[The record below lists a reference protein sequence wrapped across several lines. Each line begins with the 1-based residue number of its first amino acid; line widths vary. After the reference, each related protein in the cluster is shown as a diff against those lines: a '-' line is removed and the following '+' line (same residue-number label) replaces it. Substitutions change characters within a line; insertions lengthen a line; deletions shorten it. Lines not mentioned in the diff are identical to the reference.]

1 MHEGDEEESAGIG
14 ASEGES
20 ETVETQV
27 VGGEHPS
34 ADAGSVAVHA
44 EADSATIADTDAA
57 ATLEAD
63 AASHPES
70 DATPVVD
77 DDSATTAIDAD
88 SAESASEPVPAEL
101 DAEAPDAL
109 EPLAEEQPVEV
120 DERLVGILESVLFA
134 CAEPM
139 TLARISEV
147 VAGPSRA
154 EIKAALGALAERLEN
169 DRRGI
174 RLVEVAGGHQFRT
187 APEHAEWVRR
197 LFQQRPWRLTRAT
210 LETLAIV
217 AYKQPITRAEIETI
231 RGVDVDSVLAAL
243 LSRKLV
249 KITGRKEVVG
259 RPLLYGT
266 TRQFLEVFGLRDLA
280 ALPGLAEVASAMP
293 ESVGAGAVGG
303 EESWSGDDRPDEGHT
318 AAEAAG
324 GLGDL
329 LPSSGGDDD
338 HQRPGDGERQDGQ
351 DPGDSGTPD

>member
-1 MHEGDEEESAGIG
+1 MYEGDEED
-14 ASEGES
+14 SEGNVVS
-20 ETVETQV
+20 EDNAGAIVETQAHALPEQEAAV
-27 VGGEHPS
+27 ASDEPAPGLAEDGASATATDGTQAGESMVASPDASDSEMAAHS
-34 ADAGSVAVHA
+34 ADDV
-44 EADSATIADTDAA
+44 
-57 ATLEAD
+57 
-63 AASHPES
+63 
-70 DATPVVD
+70 
-77 DDSATTAIDAD
+77 
-88 SAESASEPVPAEL
+88 
-101 DAEAPDAL
+101 
-109 EPLAEEQPVEV
+109 EPLAEEAPVEV

-134 CAEPM
+134 CAEPI

-154 EIKAALGALAERLEN
+154 EIKAALAALADRLEN

-187 APEHAEWVRR
+187 SPEHAEWVRR

-231 RGVDVDSVLAAL
+231 RGVDVDSVLASL

-303 EESWSGDDRPDEGHT
+303 EETWSGDDRPDEGHT

-324 GLGDL
+324 RLGDL
-329 LPSSGGDDD
+329 LPPSGGSDD
-338 HQRPGDGERQDGQ
+338 HERPGDGERQDDQ